1 MDWGREVEMPKR
13 ESTNKRHETL
23 RRTIYDRAKKLW
35 NAGIRDY
42 VKQAC
47 LDMSKQTGYAATT
60 LEDIYYGRH

>member
-1 MDWGREVEMPKR
+1 MCKR
-13 ESTNKRHETL
+13 ASTEKRHERL
-23 RRTIYDRAKKLW
+23 RGLIYDRSVKLW

-47 LDMSKQTGYAATT
+47 RDLSAETGYAATT

>member
-1 MDWGREVEMPKR
+1 VPKR
-13 ESTNKRHETL
+13 MSTEKRHERL
-23 RRTIYDRAKKLW
+23 RRTIYDRSVKLW

-47 LDMSKQTGYAATT
+47 RDLAAETGYAAST